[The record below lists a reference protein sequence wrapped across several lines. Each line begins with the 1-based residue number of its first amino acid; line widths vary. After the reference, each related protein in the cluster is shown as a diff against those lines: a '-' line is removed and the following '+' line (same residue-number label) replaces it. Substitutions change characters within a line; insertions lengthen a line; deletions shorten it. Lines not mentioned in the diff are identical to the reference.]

1 MVLRLIFV
9 ALWLVASFVQSFSA
23 NEEIDSLLV
32 RLSLTQGREKA
43 TTYLQLSETYRF
55 SNISTSLIYGDSAV
69 LLAEEIDDKA
79 LKAKVLK
86 SLGVSCYYSGEF
98 DLSQEYY
105 NQALALYRDIEDLLG
120 VAKCLS
126 NIGLVYEEI
135 GNYELSTDYYER
147 SVDIAEQI
155 GDQDW
160 VASVKLNLGNSK
172 FYQGKMR
179 MALNYYYQ
187 ALLMY
192 KELDDMVS
200 VGLTYNNIGAVY
212 KEWKE
217 YDKSLEYFNK
227 AIEIYKQNEDDNSL
241 SRTLTNVAE
250 IYNFYYGNYDKAQEL
265 FEQSLEIRIRLND
278 IMGIAMLNNDL
289 GALYANKQEYQAAL
303 KYFKISEDLY
313 LKMRS
318 ETGLVM
324 VYYNM
329 GEFFDMQHDV
339 KKALECYK
347 KSLKISLKIGQDD
360 YTRDNYKALFK
371 CYAALNDYDKFTK
384 YYRLF
389 ETGNDTLILNLHHA
403 ELAEMEARFKTDH
416 LVKENLKMQKEKEMY
431 KNQAVKYRL
440 FTYGLGGIIA
450 LFLIIYFLY
459 IIFRR

>member
-1 MVLRLIFV
+1 MALRLTCAI
-9 ALWLVASFVQSFSA
+9 LWIVTFFAPSVSA
-23 NEEIDSLLV
+23 KEEIDSLLS
-32 RLSLTQGREKA
+32 RLQLTEGEEKA
-43 TTYLQLSETYRF
+43 ATYLQLSEAYRF

-69 LLAEEIDDKA
+69 LLAEEMEDKV

-98 DLSQEYY
+98 AIAVEYY
-105 NQALALYRDIEDLLG
+105 NRALSDFRDIEDLSG

-126 NIGLVYEEI
+126 NIGLVYEEL

-155 GDQDW
+155 NDQDW

-179 MALNYYYQ
+179 QALNYYFQ

-192 KELDDMVS
+192 KELDDMAS

-212 KEWKE
+212 KEWNE
-217 YDKSLEYFNK
+217 YEKSLDYFNQ
-227 AIEIYKQNEDDNSL
+227 AIEIYKQNDDEQSL
-241 SRTLTNVAE
+241 SRALTNVAE
-250 IYNFYYGNYDKAQEL
+250 IYNFHFGDYDKAREL
-265 FEQSLEIRIRLND
+265 FEQSLEIRIRQND

-289 GALYANKQEYQAAL
+289 GALYANMEEYQAAL
-303 KYFKISEDLY
+303 KYFNISEDLY
-313 LKMRS
+313 SNMHS

-329 GEFFDMQHDV
+329 GKLFDKQSDA
-339 KKALECYK
+339 KKALEYYK
-347 KSLKISLKIGQDD
+347 KSLKISRKIGQDD
-360 YTRDNYKALFK
+360 YTQDNYKALFQ
-371 CYAALNDYDKFTK
+371 CFAALNDYDNFTK

-389 ETGNDTLILNLHHA
+389 ETGNDTLIINLHHA
-403 ELAEMEARFKTDH
+403 ELAEMEARFKTSQ
-416 LVKENLKMQKEKEMY
+416 LVKENLKMQEEKEMY

-440 FTYGLGGIIA
+440 FAYGLGGIIV